1 MPIHLAGLERSRLTP
16 QPAPLRQARRLIDR
30 ACPIAR
36 SVSPASE
43 RASARSRRS
52 SERGRAIHA
61 GLQLQQKLESHLA
74 IFGNPDCTKRQCAL
88 KQKVVSRL
96 AAIGVLEDAAAGF
109 CERICALA
117 TSLGAD

>member
-1 MPIHLAGLERSRLTP
+1 MLASNSSR
-16 QPAPLRQARRLIDR
+16 
-30 ACPIAR
+30 
-36 SVSPASE
+36 
-43 RASARSRRS
+43 
-52 SERGRAIHA
+52 
-61 GLQLQQKLESHLA
+61 KLESHLA

-117 TSLGAD
+117 TSLGADFASLLRGSGFGAVAEAPQAVVNPQLGQFLLRAVL